1 MQFQASADKSAE
13 EYFLD
18 YYQEQ
23 RPDMPISPFDQQLIH
38 HLQELLETRGDEET
52 TEALAERLVRYAGTL
67 SGEVNA

>member
-1 MQFQASADKSAE
+1 
-13 EYFLD
+13 
-18 YYQEQ
+18 
-23 RPDMPISPFDQQLIH
+23 MPISPFDQQLIH